1 MQLSVVR
8 KDNEKVRMKAHSH
21 INTDL
26 FDCSS
31 SRLACSRSVQT
42 SSIVTLDVAFG
53 LLACV
58 RMFSMPIRWFFQMAC
73 ILYRSFGPLGSSLA
87 DLACVMSPDSQ

>member
-1 MQLSVVR
+1 
-8 KDNEKVRMKAHSH
+8 
-21 INTDL
+21 
-26 FDCSS
+26 
-31 SRLACSRSVQT
+31 
-42 SSIVTLDVAFG
+42 